1 MIAAHALVH
10 CKPAGAAKPR
20 EGADRGPDESLLSEA
35 TRDAT
40 EAVGVSP
47 RRRATIDQSRNVRAR
62 RPHHNPNGTA
72 AGVRARTRT
81 RTRARAEFGIRNEGS
96 QKRGAAMAAP
106 HGYVLA
112 SSYLVSSLMAPLK
125 LSMEMRGPPEP
136 VLKLSS
142 LPGVYLLVLVAS
154 GPMSLAILPEKV
166 LSS

>member
-1 MIAAHALVH
+1 MH

-40 EAVGVSP
+40 EAAERSD
-47 RRRATIDQSRNVRAR
+47 A
-62 RPHHNPNGTA
+62 A
-72 AGVRARTRT
+72 AGDNRSKPQRAGETPAPQSEGDGGGRSGTDADAGTGRN
-81 RTRARAEFGIRNEGS
+81 RNEGS
-96 QKRGAAMAAP
+96 RKRGAAVAAP